1 MQTVTVE
8 GKQVRFWDFG
18 RSVEKDGTKVAEPG
32 YVAKESQITVQKP
45 EKIDE
50 CLAVANGDE
59 SRLCELVFKG
69 LEAEAEDRAGETPA
83 GTFSNSMIQAA
94 DKAFKA
100 SPQFS
105 GVKSSKDRKE
115 AIMKWISTT
124 PGLKDSMLAAFESLR
139 NVKNKSDEDS
149 E

>member
-1 MQTVTVE
+1 
-8 GKQVRFWDFG
+8 
-18 RSVEKDGTKVAEPG
+18 
-32 YVAKESQITVQKP
+32 
-45 EKIDE
+45 
-50 CLAVANGDE
+50 
-59 SRLCELVFKG
+59 
-69 LEAEAEDRAGETPA
+69 
-83 GTFSNSMIQAA
+83 MIQAA